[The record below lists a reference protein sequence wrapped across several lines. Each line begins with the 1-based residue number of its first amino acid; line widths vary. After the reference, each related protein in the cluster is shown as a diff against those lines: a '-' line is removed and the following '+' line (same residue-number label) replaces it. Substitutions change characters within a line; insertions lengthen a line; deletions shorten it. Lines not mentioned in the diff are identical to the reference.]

1 MAVPSNAS
9 YITQV
14 NLSGTT
20 YYLKDEGARDL
31 ISDLASGGLTYKIYT
46 ALPTASADT
55 KNIVGLVADS
65 SAAGT
70 YMEYLC
76 VNTGTDSNPSWS
88 WEQIG
93 TTATDI
99 DPSSWSVTVP
109 NATAHDHALPTLVGA
124 SYTPGGTFT
133 LTNTKTALT
142 NIAQTKTAADV
153 TNTKTAADVTGA
165 SYTPAGSVTVTL
177 ASSAVTNIAQTKTAA
192 DVTNTKTAADVTGA
206 SYTPAGTVTVSNH
219 HHANTLTSS
228 TTGGIAYAYGAAT
241 ANRVTSVTST
251 TYSNVATNV
260 SYANQVLY
268 IDPVAV
274 NGLNTVGTG
283 TTVTGLSYASMVLT
297 NVSAQPGASFS
308 GTAATI
314 TPAVSYS
321 KVTGVSYSKF
331 TAASYSYASGGS
343 FSGTAATIT
352 PAVSYSKVTGVS
364 YSKFTAASY
373 SKATPGTFTGSAAT
387 ITPSYSTAFSTA
399 TTSTAIGGG
408 AAGTYSVQA

>member
-1 MAVPSNAS
+1 MAS
-9 YITQV
+9 YISQV
-14 NLSGTT
+14 SIAGAL
-20 YYLKDEGARDL
+20 YQLKDDEARTQ
-31 ISDLASGGLTYKIYT
+31 ISQLASGGLTYKIYET
-46 ALPTASADT
+46 LPTASADT
-55 KNIVGLVADS
+55 KNVIGLVAAS
-65 SAAGT
+65 GTAGT
-70 YMEYLC
+70 YMEYMC
-76 VNTGTDSNPSWS
+76 INTGTEANPSWS

-93 TTATDI
+93 TTATSI
-99 DPSSWSVTVP
+99 DPSNWSVTVP
-109 NATAHDHALPTLVGA
+109 NATAHSHALPNLVGA

-133 LTNTKTALT
+133 LTNTKTAVT
-142 NIAQTKTAADV
+142 NVAQTKTAADV

-165 SYTPAGSVTVTL
+165 SYTPAGTVAVTL
-177 ASSAVTNIAQTKTAA
+177 VSSAVTNIAQTKTAA

-219 HHANTLTSS
+219 HHANTLTSG

-241 ANRVTSVTST
+241 ANRITSITST
-251 TYSNVATNV
+251 TYSNVGTNV
-260 SYANQVLY
+260 SVGSGTLY
-268 IDPVAV
+268 IDPVSI
-274 NGLNTVGTG
+274 NGLNTIGQAA
-283 TTVTGLSYASMVLT
+283 TVTGLSYASMILT

-331 TAASYSYASGGS
+331 AAASYSYASGGS
-343 FSGTAATIT
+343 FTGTAATIT

-387 ITPSYSTAFSTA
+387 ITPSYSSAFGTA
-399 TTSTAIGGG
+399 TTQTAVGGG
-408 AAGTYSVQA
+408 AAGTYNVQA